1 MMQINF
7 QTKSQQETFAL
18 GMALVPFLKRGDV
31 ITLSGDLGA
40 GKTTLTTGVA
50 RALNVTDKV
59 ISPTF
64 NIMKCYFKAT
74 IPLYHIDAYRL
85 EDGNKDIGLEEF
97 IEGDGITMIE
107 WPQYIQELIPENAI
121 RISIKHVEGD
131 IRDISIVLDDH
142 HHELAKALKERFSC

>member
-1 MMQINF
+1 MQQINI

-50 RALNVTDKV
+50 RALNVVDKV

-85 EDGNKDIGLEEF
+85 EEGNKDIGLEEF

-107 WPQYIQELIPENAI
+107 WPQYIQELIPAHAI
-121 RISIKHVEGD
+121 RIAIKHVAGD
-131 IRDISIVLDDH
+131 IRDITVMIDDTH
-142 HHELAKALKERFSC
+142 LALANALKEKFSC

>member
-1 MMQINF
+1 MMQIF
-7 QTKSQQETFAL
+7 IQTKSKQETFAL
-18 GMALVPFLKRGDV
+18 GSALVPFLRRGDV

-50 RALNVTDKV
+50 RALHVEDKV

-107 WPQYIQELIPENAI
+107 WPQYIQELIPGNAI
-121 RISIKHVEGD
+121 KITIKHVEGD
-131 IRDISIVLDDH
+131 IRDISIQIDEAHQDMFD
-142 HHELAKALKERFSC
+142 ALKEQFSC